1 VQEVK
6 AQEGVLIHK
15 GAEGRSRVKMVRE
28 RALTRKLANGGGKG
42 FVVGTRAR
50 QVPDLWPLPSLSC
63 VSRISSTAQDL
74 YLCRQGL
81 APTQRE
87 EDVGE
92 ATQGSGMAEEG
103 MRKARRLQQ
112 QKRRASRH

>member
-50 QVPDLWPLPSLSC
+50 
-63 VSRISSTAQDL
+63 
-74 YLCRQGL
+74 
-81 APTQRE
+81 
-87 EDVGE
+87 
-92 ATQGSGMAEEG
+92 
-103 MRKARRLQQ
+103 
-112 QKRRASRH
+112 